1 MPGTPR
7 RSGALR
13 RLPGRAA
20 RAVCALAVSCLAL
33 VAPATAH
40 ADTGTP
46 PVQQIAVDGA
56 GTGRVF
62 DGIGAIS
69 GGGGTSRLL
78 VDYPEPERSR
88 ILDYLFKP
96 GYGASLQILKVEIGS
111 DTNSSNGAEPSHMR
125 TPTQVDCDRGYE
137 WWLMEQAHKRN
148 PQIRFYGL
156 EWGAPGW
163 FDGGFWSQDNIDYL
177 MQWLGC
183 AQQHDLHINY
193 LGGWNEKGWDAAWY
207 GKLKAALVRHGHG
220 DVKVVAA
227 DNAGWQVATDMKND
241 PAFDAATDVVGIH
254 YPCSAV
260 HCSSSP
266 DALSLDK
273 PLFASES
280 GWNNYLTGATRLA
293 AEMNHEYV
301 DSRITAF
308 INWPAAYAWYPTVQM
323 QGSGLLQANEPWSG
337 HYDLGP
343 TLWTIAQTAQ
353 FTRPGWSYVDSAS
366 GYLDG
371 GGTYVTLRSPG
382 PRPAYTTVFETT
394 GASAPQDVSVTPTG
408 KLPRGALHRWT
419 TTLESTDPADWFV
432 RGHDVS
438 PDAKGGHGITL
449 QPGTVTTLTTMSG
462 GKGRAAASA
471 PRARTMALPYR
482 DTFDGY
488 RTAAIPRYVSDMEGA
503 FQVAPCSTA
512 PQAASGSR
520 GTGRCLRQS
529 ITTPPTKWSRVA
541 APLTLSGDSRWTDY
555 TVSSKVM
562 IDHTGTASLLGRV
575 VNQLNNVGTGRV
587 NAWQGYYLKLSDAGT
602 WSLEVLAPDKTTR
615 VLASGSLSSPGA
627 DTWHRLSL
635 GFSGQTI
642 TARIDGTEVAQ
653 VSDTTYDHG
662 QVGLGLDS
670 YTTSQFDDLTVV
682 AAQHASASISG
693 PYQSI
698 D

>member
-1 MPGTPR
+1 MPSTR
-7 RSGALR
+7 RRAGGLR
-13 RLPGRAA
+13 RLPERTA
-20 RAVCALAVSCLAL
+20 RAVCALLVSCLAL

-40 ADTGTP
+40 AETDAL
-46 PVQQIAVDGA
+46 PVQQITVDGD

-62 DGIGAIS
+62 DGVGAIS

-96 GYGASLQILKVEIGS
+96 GYGASLQILKVEIGA

-125 TPTQVDCDRGYE
+125 TRTQVDCDRGYE
-137 WWLMEQAHKRN
+137 WWLMEQARKRN
-148 PQIRFYGL
+148 PDIRFYGL

-183 AQQHDLHINY
+183 AERHDLHVDY

-260 HCSSSP
+260 HCSSSA
-266 DALSLDK
+266 DALGLDK

-323 QGSGLLQANEPWSG
+323 QGSGLLRANEPWSG
-337 HYDLGP
+337 HYELGP

-394 GASAPQDVSVTPTG
+394 AATAPQNVSVTPTG

-419 TTLESTDPADWFV
+419 TTLESTDPSDWFV
-432 RGHDVS
+432 RGADVS
-438 PDAKGGHGITL
+438 PDATGGHGITL
-449 QPGTVTTLTTMSG
+449 QPGTVTTLTTMPG
-462 GKGRAAASA
+462 GKGSAAARA
-471 PRARTMALPYR
+471 PRAEVMALPYR
-482 DTFDGY
+482 DGFDSY
-488 RTAAIPRYVSDMEGA
+488 PTAATPRYVSDMEGA

-512 PQAASGSR
+512 PQAASGSG
-520 GTGRCLRQS
+520 GTGGCLRQA
-529 ITTPPTKWSRVA
+529 ITTQPTKWSRVA
-541 APLTLSGDSRWTDY
+541 SPLTLSGDSQWTDY
-555 TVSSKVM
+555 TVSAKVM
-562 IDHTGTASLLGRV
+562 IDHSGTGSLLGRV
-575 VNQLNNVGTGRV
+575 VNQLNNAGPARV
-587 NAWQGYYLKLSDAGT
+587 NVWEGYYLKLSDSGT
-602 WSLEVLAPDKTTR
+602 WALEVIAPDKTTR
-615 VLASGSLSSPGA
+615 VLANGTLPSAAA
-627 DTWHRLSL
+627 DTWHRLTL
-635 GFSGQTI
+635 GFSGDTI
-642 TARIDGTEVAQ
+642 TARVDGTEVAH
-653 VSDTTYDHG
+653 VTDSTYGHG

-670 YTTSQFDDLTVV
+670 YTTSRFDDLEVLPARNASTVT
-682 AAQHASASISG
+682 
-693 PYQSI
+693 P
-698 D
+698 

>member
-1 MPGTPR
+1 MLRTERRTGTAR
-7 RSGALR
+7 Q
-13 RLPGRAA
+13 LPGRAA
-20 RAVCALAVSCLAL
+20 RVVLALLVSCLAL
-33 VAPATAH
+33 VAPSAAH
-40 ADTGTP
+40 ADTGAP
-46 PVQQIAVDGA
+46 SAQQITVDAA

-78 VDYPEPERSR
+78 VDYPEPQRSR

-137 WWLMEQAHKRN
+137 WWLMEQAKKRN
-148 PQIRFYGL
+148 PNIRFYGL

-163 FDGGFWSQDNIDYL
+163 FDGGFWSEDNIDYL
-177 MQWLGC
+177 MRWLGC
-183 AQQHDLHINY
+183 AHKHDLHIDY
-193 LGGWNEKGWDAAWY
+193 LGGWNEKGWDAVWY
-207 GKLKAALVRHGHG
+207 GKLKAALVREHHG

-323 QGSGLLQANEPWSG
+323 QGSGLLRANEPWSG
-337 HYDLGP
+337 HYELGP

-353 FTRPGWSYVDSAS
+353 FTHPGWRYVDSAS

-394 GASAPQDVSVTPTG
+394 GATAPQNVGITPTG

-432 RGHDVS
+432 RGADVS
-438 PDAKGGHGITL
+438 PDATGAHGVTL
-449 QPGTVTTLTTMSG
+449 QPGTVTTLTTMPG
-462 GKGRAAASA
+462 GKGSAAAHA
-471 PRARTMALPYR
+471 PRAQTMALPYR
-482 DTFDGY
+482 DGFDTY
-488 RTAAIPRYVSDMEGA
+488 RTSATPRYVSDMEGA

-512 PQAASGSR
+512 PRAASGSR
-520 GTGRCLRQS
+520 GTGGCLRQA
-529 ITTPPTKWSRVA
+529 ITTQPTKWSRVA
-541 APLTLSGDSRWTDY
+541 APLTLSGDSQWTDY
-555 TVSSKVM
+555 TVSAKVM
-562 IDHTGTASLLGRV
+562 IDRTGTASLLGRV
-575 VNQLNNVGTGRV
+575 VNQLNNVGAGRV
-587 NAWQGYYLKLSDAGT
+587 NAWEGYYLKLSDSGT

-615 VLASGSLSSPGA
+615 VLAGGSLSSPGA
-627 DTWHRLSL
+627 STWHRLSL
-635 GFSGQTI
+635 GFSGKTI

-653 VSDTTYDHG
+653 VADATYDHG

-670 YTTSQFDDLTVV
+670 YTTSQFDDLEVLPTQG
-682 AAQHASASISG
+682 A
-693 PYQSI
+693 
-698 D
+698 